1 GSMPALINSA
11 NEKAVELFLNRR
23 IRFGEIPDIIEQQ
36 MQNHSVIKNPKIEDL
51 LEIDV
56 SVREIIEGRYN

>member
-1 GSMPALINSA
+1 MPALINSA

-36 MQNHSVIKNPKIEDL
+36 MQNHNVIKNPKIEDL
-51 LEIDV
+51 LELDI
-56 SVREIIEGRYN
+56 SVREKIEGRYN